1 MVFRIFTSIEVTRG
15 ALMKAAW
22 YTQNGEAQDVMQL
35 GELPTPSPQVGEVLV
50 RLATSGVNPSDVKSR
65 RARPLTGPLV
75 VPHSDGAGVIE
86 AVGAGVSASR
96 VGQRVWVW
104 NGQWLRPMGTCA
116 QYIALPEAQTVPLP
130 DGTDFAAGAC
140 MGIPGLTAVQTVILA
155 ERLAGDL
162 RGQTVLVTGA
172 SSAVGHYVTQMV
184 RLAGGRVIGTV
195 GSEAKA
201 AHARAAGMQEAVFY
215 KTESVP
221 ERVKAFT
228 QGRGADVIIDMD
240 FSTTAQW
247 AAEGALAPHGQVV
260 CYGSNALDVSL
271 PFRPWLFQSMC
282 VKFFLVYDLTAVDRQ
297 RAVARLSDMLANNQL
312 QHSIGA
318 RFTLD
323 QVAQAHRTVEAG
335 QTVGNVVVDL

>member
-1 MVFRIFTSIEVTRG
+1 
-15 ALMKAAW
+15 MKAAW
-22 YTQNGEAQDVMQL
+22 YTHNGEAQDVMQV
-35 GELPTPSPQVGEVLV
+35 GELPTPTLHAGEVLV
-50 RLATSGVNPSDVKSR
+50 RLMTSGVNPSDVKSR
-65 RARPLTGPLV
+65 RARPLTDPLV

-86 AVGAGVSASR
+86 AVGEGVPASR

-116 QYIALPEAQTVPLP
+116 QFIALPEAQAVALP

-140 MGIPGLTAVQTVILA
+140 MGIPGLTAVQAVILS

-172 SSAVGHYVTQMV
+172 SSAVGHYISQMV
-184 RLAGGRVIGTV
+184 RLAGGRVVGTV
-195 GSEAKA
+195 GNEAKA
-201 AHARAAGMQEAVFY
+201 LHAKAAGMEEAIFY

-221 ERVKAFT
+221 ERVQSLT

-240 FSTTAQW
+240 FSTTARW

-260 CYGSNALDVSL
+260 CYGSNAPEVAL
-271 PFRPWLFQSMC
+271 PFRPWLFQSMG
-282 VKFFLVYDLTAVDRQ
+282 VKFFLVYDLTPADRQ
-297 RAVARLSDMLANNQL
+297 VAVARLSAMLSQQQL

-318 RFTLD
+318 RFSLN
-323 QVAQAHRTVEAG
+323 QIAQAHQMVEAG
-335 QTVGNVVVDL
+335 QVVGNVVVDL